1 MDARYLM
8 LLLLL
13 LRRRR
18 NMFEFNRARPRRFG
32 IHPLNRKRCKYGYYE
47 SLLPVL
53 KSHPEKFHEFLRIDL
68 VSFNTLLAIISPSL
82 TKNSKRPSISAEERL
97 MVTLRYLATGESFRS
112 LAFQFRLGFRT
123 VSNIVAESCEAIRL
137 HLAPKYLKLHQQP
150 KNGIELLQSSGKSG
164 ILRIQLLNKGA
175 IDGKHILLKAPTNTG
190 SLHYNYK
197 DVGNY
202 GKDSDG
208 GIFGKCSFK
217 EALDRKVLNLPEA
230 KNLPG
235 TDVFTPAF
243 IVRDAA
249 FPLRDNIMRPFPGN
263 ELDYG
268 KRIFNYR
275 LSRARR
281 VIENFFGIL
290 SVKWRVLL
298 SRIETSVEVS
308 DKIVWAVLALHN
320 FLIME
325 GKLNTAALADTG
337 DENNGPWRTVVAPLL
352 AMPQQ
357 QPMMRRC
364 TASGKEVRQKLVD
377 YYTNVGAVEWQDA
390 AIGNNE
396 M

>member
-1 MDARYLM
+1 MDARHLM

-18 NMFEFNRARPRRFG
+18 NMLELNRARPRRFG

-82 TKNSKRPSISAEERL
+82 TKNSQRPSISAEERL

-112 LAFQFRLGFRT
+112 LAFQFRLGFST

-137 HLAPKYLKLHQQP
+137 HLAPKYLKTP
-150 KNGIELLQSSGKSG
+150 STAEEWN
-164 ILRIQLLNKGA
+164 RIATKFWEKWNSPNTIGA

-197 DVGNY
+197 
-202 GKDSDG
+202 

-230 KNLPG
+230 KKLPG
-235 TDVFTPAF
+235 TDVFTPPF
-243 IVRDAA
+243 IVGDAA

-290 SVKWRVLL
+290 SIKWRVLL

-325 GKLNTAALADTG
+325 GKLNTAALADIG
-337 DENNGPWRTVVAPLL
+337 DENNGPWRTIVAPLL

-396 M
+396 I